1 MPLERMDDPLAIQRI
16 ASKWEKTKVLRQ
28 NDQLLHYIPDTRKYS
43 LEQLQDMLSTYDLVY
58 IKPDHGT
65 YGNGV
70 MNAQKWSDEFPL
82 EGEVPVQFKLRYG
95 IQSELY
101 ATPEELHER
110 ILNKIGRKSYILQK
124 GIHLLTYRRRSFDIR
139 ALVQITPRKNWETSG
154 FIGRLAAEQKIVT
167 NYHGG
172 GTVLPIEELLGPHLK
187 PKEFVKLYKEM
198 KRLGVQTAVQLA
210 RKFPRLKEI
219 GLDIAIDEQF
229 HPWILEV
236 NTLPA
241 LFPFKM
247 LQDKQVYKK
256 IRQYAVA
263 YGRLKD
269 KPAVNKR

>member
-1 MPLERMDDPLAIQRI
+1 MPIQRI

-28 NDQLLHYIPDTRKYS
+28 NDQLMRYIPDTRKYS
-43 LEQLQDMLSTYDLVY
+43 LEQLQDMLNTYDLVY

-65 YGNGV
+65 YGIGV
-70 MNAQKWSDEFPL
+70 MNAQKWTEEFPL
-82 EGEVPVQFKLRYG
+82 EGEASIQYKLRYG

-101 ATPEELHER
+101 ATPEELHAR
-110 ILNKIGRKSYILQK
+110 IMNRIGRKPYILQK

-139 ALVQITPRKNWETSG
+139 ALVQKTPKKNWATTG

-172 GTVLPIEELLGPHLK
+172 GTVQPIEDLLGPHLN

-198 KRLGVQTAVQLA
+198 KLIGVQTAAQLA
-210 RKFPRLKEI
+210 LKFPRLKEI

-247 LQDKQVYKK
+247 LQDKQIYKK
-256 IRQYAVA
+256 IRQYAIA

-269 KPAVNKR
+269 KPVVKNKR